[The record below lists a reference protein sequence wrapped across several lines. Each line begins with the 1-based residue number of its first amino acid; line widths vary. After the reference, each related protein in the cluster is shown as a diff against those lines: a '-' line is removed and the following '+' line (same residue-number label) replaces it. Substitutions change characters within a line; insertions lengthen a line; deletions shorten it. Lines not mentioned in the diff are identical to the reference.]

1 MLAGNLELAGFGG
14 GVGMTLNDGV
24 FAMGLKSGYDSDGVT
39 HCFSG
44 LFIRNFLWIKGVL
57 A

>member
-1 MLAGNLELAGFGG
+1 
-14 GVGMTLNDGV
+14 MTLNDGV